1 MPFSSLK
8 RGGGRGQGWWD
19 KRLRTYFNTAD
30 YVWNSVTQGLDY
42 FYGVMPLSFSL
53 SLSLLDQVFSTEKKE
68 RQKSLWVRL
77 DSVKFPE
84 DWNFVFLTSLRYSN
98 IRIWRFK
105 IYIGIKMDVLKR
117 NAYSLESVCWRVKNW
132 HPLIPK
138 IENAWKRTF
147 GSQGN
152 CWTFRVQRYC
162 RRVEMANEWHVN

>member
-84 DWNFVFLTSLRYSN
+84 DWNFVSLTSLRYSN

-117 NAYSLESVCWRVKNW
+117 NAYSRHRKCLLTSEKLTPVDSKNR
-132 HPLIPK
+132 
-138 IENAWKRTF
+138 E
-147 GSQGN
+147 
-152 CWTFRVQRYC
+152 
-162 RRVEMANEWHVN
+162 RVEKNVWKPRKLLNFSCAKIL